1 MSILTTLINPK
12 RIEIDA
18 VVTKA
23 DGTVVNYG
31 TVALYDKNPITM
43 LCWNIKQ
50 ALLRGLQRVQ
60 TLSKGI

>member
-1 MSILTTLINPK
+1 VSILTTLINPK

-18 VVTKA
+18 IVTKA

-43 LCWNIKQ
+43 LCWTIKQ
-50 ALLRGLQRVQ
+50 ALLRGSKRVS
-60 TLSKGI
+60 TLFKG